1 MSVMSRTVLVD
12 AGVLVAL
19 LDRKDPE
26 HARVVVVGQRLSRR
40 PLLTTWPC
48 LTEAMY
54 LLYQTCG
61 HSAQDALW
69 GLLAKGYLQAH
80 DLSSAE
86 QQRMRELM
94 TKYADTPMDL
104 ADASLVVVAES
115 LGLRQVFTLD
125 DDFYLYR
132 LADGATLEVIP

>member
-1 MSVMSRTVLVD
+1 MSVMSRTVLAD

-26 HARVVVVGQRLSRR
+26 HERVVAAGRRLSKQ

-54 LLYQTCG
+54 LLHQTGG
-61 HSAQDALW
+61 HPAQDSLW
-69 GLLAKGYLQAH
+69 GLLTNGYLHAH
-80 DLSSAE
+80 DLSAGE

-104 ADASLVVVAES
+104 ADASLVTVAES